1 MFRER
6 EKKVK
11 ISQSALHM
19 NPSLSLLEQVEK
31 DMENVKWAIGT
42 TLYFAGIGL
51 WFIVV
56 AYLLGWA
63 IVLAL
68 PTLCIGWII
77 GWISR
82 SFTRRTELWP
92 AFRSFWLWE
101 KIRTSYFEY
110 EVYGPGTS
118 LVEREMSD
126 QEKNK
131 VAAGS
136 FNYEK
141 LMWTVYPH
149 GILPWTAIFFWGV
162 NPAFKKVIPCIHSTI
177 FMIPLLREM
186 AGWMGCT
193 TVSEQDIKCGLWET
207 GRIVMAPG
215 GIADIANE
223 GNDIKKRRGFL
234 RVAKEA
240 GAHVVPVWI
249 PEERSYYRMWMPLG
263 RSLEKWLRY
272 PVPMFIW
279 GMTLMP
285 LLPKRVK
292 TRIFVGDPIYMKDR
306 DIEKG
311 YEMYYKAIK
320 QLQEQARKKE

>member
-1 MFRER
+1 
-6 EKKVK
+6 
-11 ISQSALHM
+11 
-19 NPSLSLLEQVEK
+19 
-31 DMENVKWAIGT
+31 MENVKWAIGT

-51 WFIVV
+51 WFLVV

-101 KIRTSYFEY
+101 KIRTSYFQY
-110 EVYGPGTS
+110 EVHGPGAGLVQSETS
-118 LVEREMSD
+118 GDDRRAS
-126 QEKNK
+126 
-131 VAAGS
+131 GS
-136 FNYEK
+136 ASHQK

-162 NPAFKKVIPCIHSTI
+162 NPAFKKVVPCIHSTI
-177 FMIPLLREM
+177 FLIPLLREM

-193 TVSEQDIKCGLWET
+193 TVSEKDIKTGLENT

-223 GNDIKKRRGFL
+223 GNEVKKRRGFL
-234 RVAKEA
+234 RVAKEE
-240 GAHVVPVWI
+240 GASVVPVWI
-249 PEERSYYRMWMPLG
+249 PEERSYYRMWMPMG
-263 RSLEKWLRY
+263 RTLERWLRY

-285 LLPKRVK
+285 LLPRRVR
-292 TRIFVGDPIYMKDR
+292 TRIFVGDPISMVGL
-306 DIEKG
+306 DIEQG
-311 YEMYYKAIK
+311 YKLYYEAIEKLQK
-320 QLQEQARKKE
+320 QADKKE